1 MSDVCHTQLPLH
13 SLMSTYLSS
22 FFSLPVMRSTGER
35 LGHEEVVHRLDSDTV
50 SYEVA
55 LGVNG
60 AFTET
65 MRVSIKVETGMY
77 ESAITWLKD
86 LLYGSE
92 FDKDRLQVT
101 VAKIAQSL
109 PELKRDGDNVLG
121 SVSAELLYDESSTSR
136 MGAVVPQ
143 IEYIP
148 KLVQQLQESPADVVK
163 DLEEIR
169 RHRES
174 LLLPLLSLL
183 WTRLIYVVYSD

>member
-1 MSDVCHTQLPLH
+1 MTSVILNALLH

-22 FFSLPVMRSTGER
+22 FFSLPVTRSTGER

-55 LGVNG
+55 LGVNN

-65 MRVSIKVETGMY
+65 MRVSVKVETSMY

-101 VAKIAQSL
+101 VARIAQSL
-109 PELKRDGDNVLG
+109 PELKRDGDTVLG
-121 SVSAELLYDESSTSR
+121 SVSAELLYSESSTSR
-136 MGAVVPQ
+136 MGAIVPQ

-148 KLVQQLQESPADVVK
+148 KLVQQLQESPAEVVK

-169 RHRES
+169 RYRE
-174 LLLPLLSLL
+174 
-183 WTRLIYVVYSD
+183 

>member
-1 MSDVCHTQLPLH
+1 
-13 SLMSTYLSS
+13 MSTYLSS

-35 LGHEEVVHRLDSDTV
+35 LGLEKVVHRLDSDTV

-60 AFTET
+60 AFAET